1 MLFYFL
7 INTLSHVLNL
17 LAERIDLLVR
27 EAFHF
32 LKCVFL
38 ECAEVGVVVVEGL
51 TECDVGERGSGF
63 SGGFSGRREDGFEV
77 GFNVGGEEGGNFR
90 RVSRR

>member
-7 INTLSHVLNL
+7 TNTLSYVLNR
-17 LAERIDLLVR
+17 LAKCIDLLVR
-27 EAFHF
+27 DAFPF

-51 TECDVGERGSGF
+51 AECDVGEGGSGF
-63 SGGFSGRREDGFEV
+63 GGGFSGRREDGFEV
-77 GFNVGGEEGGNFR
+77 GFDVGGMEGGNFR
-90 RVSRR
+90 RVGGR